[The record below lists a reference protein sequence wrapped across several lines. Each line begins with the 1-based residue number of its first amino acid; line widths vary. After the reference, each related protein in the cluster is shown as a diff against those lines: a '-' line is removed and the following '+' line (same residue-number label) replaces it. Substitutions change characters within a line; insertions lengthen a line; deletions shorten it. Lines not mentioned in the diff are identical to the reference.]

1 MILQVDNLGNQSK
14 ASVCAPENLGVEK
27 PNLVFK
33 VPTYNFRDS
42 SLLATR
48 QGGSRY
54 WILRLFLFFSALT
67 AIPIRKFFS
76 NGVKILRVRTTI
88 DMLFKLCKPLT
99 NPLTY
104 FIPPR
109 ITTFGGYYERVC
121 FIHLKTPLKLSVPP
135 E

>member
-14 ASVCAPENLGVEK
+14 TSVCAPKLREEK
-27 PNLVFK
+27 PDLVFK
-33 VPTYNFRDS
+33 VPTYHYRDS
-42 SLLATR
+42 SFLTIR
-48 QGGSRY
+48 QGGLRF
-54 WILRLFLFFSALT
+54 WIFGLFLFFSALT
-67 AIPIRKFFS
+67 AIPIKKLLS
-76 NGVKILRVRTTI
+76 NGVKVLRVRTTI

-109 ITTFGGYYERVC
+109 ITTFWGYYERVC